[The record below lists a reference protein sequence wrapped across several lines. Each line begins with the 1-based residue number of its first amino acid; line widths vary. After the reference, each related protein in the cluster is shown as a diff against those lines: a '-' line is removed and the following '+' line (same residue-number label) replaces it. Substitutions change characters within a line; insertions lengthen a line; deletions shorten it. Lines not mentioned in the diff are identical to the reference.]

1 MRVRIHR
8 GATEIGGNCVE
19 LQSEGAAILLD
30 LGRPLWAE
38 PGQHIP
44 LPPAIGLGGSGPLP
58 LAVILSHGHQD
69 HWGLVPDLPAGIPI
83 WIGQGAADVL
93 RAAEFW
99 GTGIDLHETGHLR
112 HRTPITIGPFTITP
126 YLADHSAFDAYS
138 LLVEAGGTRLFY
150 TGDLRGHG
158 RKHAAFDWLLDDPPT
173 DVDVLLLEGTNLRAP
188 HPDHDS
194 PDAAVAAVTEAE
206 VEADLVATFTATTGL
221 VMVLASAQNIDRLV
235 TVYRAALKA
244 GRRLAVDL
252 YTAEI
257 AAATGRDSI
266 PHLAPDWPKLATYL
280 PLRQRVRVKQTGQF
294 HRTEAAKP
302 HRVYDEQI
310 AADPGGWVLFGAY
323 QGHIRHLLKAGLL
336 TGGAVVWSL
345 WDGYL
350 TDPRGQQFV
359 ASLDQAGV
367 PLIHYHTSGHA
378 SPADLRRLVQALK
391 PAVIVPIHTEAPD
404 QYTEVLGREATPQA
418 DGEWWSIGDGAGD
431 P

>member
-1 MRVRIHR
+1 LQVRIHR

-19 LQSEGAAILLD
+19 LQSEGATILLD

-44 LPPAIGLGGSGPLP
+44 LPKAIGLGEPGPLP

-99 GTGIDLHETGHLR
+99 GTGIDLHETGHLE

-138 LLVEAGGTRLFY
+138 LLVEASGTRLFY

-158 RKHAAFDWLLDDPPT
+158 RKHRAFDWLVDDPPT
-173 DVDVLLLEGTNLRAP
+173 DIDVLVLEGTNLRAP

-194 PDAAVAAVTEAE
+194 HSILGAVVTEAD
-206 VEADLVATFTATTGL
+206 VEAALVATLKETTGL
-221 VMVLASAQNIDRLV
+221 VVVLASAQNIDRLV

-266 PHLAPDWPKLATYL
+266 PHLDAEWPTLSTYL
-280 PLRQRVRVKQTGQF
+280 PQRQRVRVKQTGQF
-294 HRTEAAKP
+294 RRTAAIKP
-302 HRVYDEQI
+302 HRIFDEDLT
-310 AADPGGWVLFGAY
+310 AAPGSWVLFGAF
-323 QGHIRHLLKAGLL
+323 QGHIPHLRKAGLL

-350 TDPRGQQFV
+350 TDTRGQQFV
-359 ASLDQAGV
+359 TSLQEAGI
-367 PLIHYHTSGHA
+367 PLIHHHTSGHA
-378 SPADLRRLVQALK
+378 SPSDLKRLVQAMN
-391 PAVIVPIHTEAPD
+391 PVVIVPIHTEAPERFA
-404 QYTEVLGREATPQA
+404 EVVGGPVILRD
-418 DGEWWSIGDGAGD
+418 DGAWWSA
-431 P
+431 